1 MRIIEKFSLIARIKN
16 IDIFDSNH
24 AKEEFNKWFPNL
36 SWSFYLKSIKS
47 ALDIIGKNIGNYM
60 INSKSTGLRIPFEI
74 REDRIKR
81 SKIIGVIP
89 TTLNASEIYN
99 VRNDV
104 NIFVENNKNEYKKFP
119 IVEGFSFYTQRG
131 TVFTD
136 FESVEVE

>member
-1 MRIIEKFSLIARIKN
+1 MKIIEKFSFIARINN

-24 AKEEFNKWFPNL
+24 AREEFNRWFPSL
-36 SWSFYLKSIKS
+36 SWDFYLKSIKS
-47 ALDIIGKNIGNYM
+47 ALDKVGKDIGNYM
-60 INSKSTGLRIPFEI
+60 INSKSTGLRIPLEI
-74 REDRIKR
+74 REDRIKKG
-81 SKIIGVIP
+81 KIIGVIP

-119 IVEGFSFYTQRG
+119 IVEGFSFYSQRG
-131 TVFTD
+131 TIFED